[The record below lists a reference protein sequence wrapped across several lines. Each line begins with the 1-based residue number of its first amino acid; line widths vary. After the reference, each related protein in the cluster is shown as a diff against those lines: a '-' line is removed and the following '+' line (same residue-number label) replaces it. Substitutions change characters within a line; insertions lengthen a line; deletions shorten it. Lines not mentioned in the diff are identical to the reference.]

1 MFRGDAGADPVSV
14 RDLFRQERR
23 AHREFLLGTVVTR
36 PKIVQF
42 DGVGPMWVADVDVS
56 GKRLFKN
63 VPIKG
68 IGQGGRFYA
77 DIGQPVLLKR
87 NAQGRFDVVGSAD
100 RKAGV
105 AVVKGYDLTT
115 GNLQSTTN
123 AGFAVIPRAF
133 EFYMGDVRLKG
144 NPLITFDRITAAND
158 QIIRSAGS
166 WSSDGFL
173 AGHLIRVGNTV
184 LNNFLLSSL
193 TILAIPNATVLE
205 FAGDVL
211 QDEGPISNVLIARAG
226 FVRWNDGMT
235 PFPKVSIVNQ
245 STGLE
250 V

>member
-1 MFRGDAGADPVSV
+1 VSFRE
-14 RDLFRQERR
+14 LFRQERR
-23 AHREFLLGTVVTR
+23 AHVEFLLGTVVTR

-42 DGVGPMWVADVDVS
+42 DGVGPVWVVDVDVG

-63 VPIKG
+63 VPVKAVA
-68 IGQGGRFYA
+68 QGGRFYA
-77 DIGQPVLLKR
+77 DINQPVLLKR

-115 GNLQSTTN
+115 GNLQSTSS
-123 AGFAVIPRAF
+123 AGFSVIPRAF
-133 EFYMGDVRLKG
+133 EHYMGEVRLKG
-144 NPLITFDRITAAND
+144 NPLITFDRVPAAND
-158 QIIRSAGS
+158 TITRSAGS
-166 WSSDGFL
+166 WSTDGFL
-173 AGHLIRVGNTV
+173 VGHLIRVGNTT

-193 TILAIPNATVLE
+193 TILTLSATVLG

-211 QDEGPISNVLIARAG
+211 QDEGPISNVLLARAG
-226 FVRWNDGMT
+226 FVRWNDGVT